1 MEGLKL
7 NCDKAEG
14 ALDRIIEDYKVVAPK
29 RIAGKGRFS
38 DMDLVSYDMVE
49 SLSDIVFNDRTYFS
63 SKSVFF
69 PIRETMFNYDKGR
82 IEDARI
88 EEQPTIIFLRA

>member
-63 SKSVFF
+63 AKSQKPSFSSQPLPLSKL
-69 PIRETMFNYDKGR
+69 PHAHDPKIG
-82 IEDARI
+82 
-88 EEQPTIIFLRA
+88 